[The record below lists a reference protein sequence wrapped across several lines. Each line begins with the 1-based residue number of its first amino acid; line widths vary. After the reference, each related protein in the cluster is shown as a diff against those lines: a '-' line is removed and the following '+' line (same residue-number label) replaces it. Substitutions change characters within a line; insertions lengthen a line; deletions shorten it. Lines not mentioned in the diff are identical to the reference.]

1 MNKQIIVFQ
10 KKNDLT
16 RFTENKQINK
26 NINKDKEIFI

>member
-1 MNKQIIVFQ
+1 MNKQIIIFQ

-16 RFTENKQINK
+16 RFTKNKQINK

>member
-1 MNKQIIVFQ
+1 MNKQIIIFQ